1 MKKVLLV
8 VFCVLFAPVY
18 AGAQMQEYK
27 TEDEEAKAYDV
38 TRTNKTIDG
47 LHFTVEEDRPIVK
60 VAGVYRPID
69 FDSYVA
75 LKFKKLQEQMREMEG
90 RLQAKIDQLA
100 EKLELMTQ
108 KVEEIKAKGAGAAQA
123 KQGSTSDSRAE

>member
-8 VFCVLFAPVY
+8 VFCVFFAPVY

-100 EKLELMTQ
+100 EKLEFMTQ
-108 KVEEIKAKGAGAAQA
+108 KVEEIKAQGTQAAQE
-123 KQGSTSDSRAE
+123 KQASTSDSRAE

>member
-1 MKKVLLV
+1 MRIFAFV

-75 LKFKKLQEQMREMEG
+75 LKFKKLQEQMQEMEG
-90 RLQAKIDQLA
+90 RLQAKIDILA
-100 EKLELMTQ
+100 EKLDSMTKRVEKIEAQEAKAEQ
-108 KVEEIKAKGAGAAQA
+108 KS
-123 KQGSTSDSRAE
+123 QGSPGAE